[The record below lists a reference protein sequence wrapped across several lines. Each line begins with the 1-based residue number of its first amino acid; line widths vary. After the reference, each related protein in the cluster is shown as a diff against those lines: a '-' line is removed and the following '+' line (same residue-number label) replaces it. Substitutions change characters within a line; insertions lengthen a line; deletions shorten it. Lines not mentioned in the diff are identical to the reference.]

1 MTICDNSIPKLLS
14 KMITKVLG
22 TSGYMTTC
30 NNSIP
35 KLLSKM
41 ITKVLGTDKY
51 RNLVLVLFVNGLGR
65 LRSNRVSWTL
75 QGPFKILDAFGFV
88 LSADTRSTR
97 FLTECS
103 VLCYP
108 MGDISTPCG
117 KFVRPNA
124 MLAWG
129 KHRESICSF
138 WICCS
143 AKDDVAK
150 GDVVPIQSESELSFQ
165 LQFGCQATRR

>member
-1 MTICDNSIPKLLS
+1 MTI
-14 KMITKVLG
+14 
-22 TSGYMTTC
+22 C

-88 LSADTRSTR
+88 LSADPRSSR

-117 KFVRPNA
+117 KFVRRMPCWLGVNI
-124 MLAWG
+124 G
-129 KHRESICSF
+129 KASVLF
-138 WICCS
+138 GY
-143 AKDDVAK
+143 AA
-150 GDVVPIQSESELSFQ
+150 
-165 LQFGCQATRR
+165 LQR